1 MQFFEYLTER
11 YEKYEHHLSSV
22 AFLFG
27 FLWDNIMLTR
37 IDLLLDNIVLS
48 SYIIIAGIAIV
59 VLNAHNA
66 GRLRHPRIETH
77 APFLL
82 PLLMQFAFGGLFSG
96 FFIFYS
102 RSGALAT
109 SIPFLIF
116 LAALLVGN
124 EFFRKHY
131 SRFVFHISVFFIAL
145 FSYAIFFIP
154 VILGKMGPRV
164 FLLSGLVSIIIIGG
178 ILIVLSRAAPGRL
191 RESSRMLLGSI
202 AGLYFLFNIFYFT
215 NIIPPVPLSLKEI
228 GVYHSVARTDIG
240 EYLVE
245 SESVP
250 RHRFFRRTPQAFQR
264 TENAPVYIYS
274 AVFAPTKLA
283 TKIFHRWAYYDDAAR
298 KWITTDRLGFSI
310 KGGRDGGYRG
320 FTIKRNAIDGKW
332 RVDVVT
338 ERDQL
343 LGRIKFRVVD
353 VAEPPHLETTIY

>member
-124 EFFRKHY
+124 EFFRKRY

-164 FLLSGLVSIIIIGG
+164 FLLSGLV
-178 ILIVLSRAAPGRL
+178 
-191 RESSRMLLGSI
+191 
-202 AGLYFLFNIFYFT
+202 
-215 NIIPPVPLSLKEI
+215 
-228 GVYHSVARTDIG
+228 
-240 EYLVE
+240 
-245 SESVP
+245 
-250 RHRFFRRTPQAFQR
+250 
-264 TENAPVYIYS
+264 
-274 AVFAPTKLA
+274 
-283 TKIFHRWAYYDDAAR
+283 
-298 KWITTDRLGFSI
+298 
-310 KGGRDGGYRG
+310 
-320 FTIKRNAIDGKW
+320 
-332 RVDVVT
+332 
-338 ERDQL
+338 
-343 LGRIKFRVVD
+343 
-353 VAEPPHLETTIY
+353 